1 MKRLHKYCL
10 SCYYICIRNYNE
22 RVAITAYTYI
32 SASYLRYAFNQ
43 RVIKKQIRVCE
54 EISVNNQIFYDNE
67 LAEGL
72 F

>member
-1 MKRLHKYCL
+1 MRFLG
-10 SCYYICIRNYNE
+10 
-22 RVAITAYTYI
+22 
-32 SASYLRYAFNQ
+32 RYGKAF
-43 RVIKKQIRVCE
+43 RGLLRVCE

>member
-1 MKRLHKYCL
+1 MKLHPFV
-10 SCYYICIRNYNE
+10 CYSVYVVSGYIKPE
-22 RVAITAYTYI
+22 
-32 SASYLRYAFNQ
+32 
-43 RVIKKQIRVCE
+43 KQIVFRVCE

>member
-1 MKRLHKYCL
+1 MVDKLQGTL
-10 SCYYICIRNYNE
+10 G
-22 RVAITAYTYI
+22 
-32 SASYLRYAFNQ
+32 
-43 RVIKKQIRVCE
+43 RVCE

>member
-1 MKRLHKYCL
+1 MDYPNQIYLKNIHKSVLTQEFCKG
-10 SCYYICIRNYNE
+10 NNPH
-22 RVAITAYTYI
+22 
-32 SASYLRYAFNQ
+32 
-43 RVIKKQIRVCE
+43 KMRVCE

>member
-1 MKRLHKYCL
+1 MTFHHL
-10 SCYYICIRNYNE
+10 SGNLEI
-22 RVAITAYTYI
+22 
-32 SASYLRYAFNQ
+32 AFNG
-43 RVIKKQIRVCE
+43 VCE

>member
-1 MKRLHKYCL
+1 MAQAQDKHTNLYLGFMFRYFS
-10 SCYYICIRNYNE
+10 SCQD
-22 RVAITAYTYI
+22 A
-32 SASYLRYAFNQ
+32 
-43 RVIKKQIRVCE
+43 QIILGVCE